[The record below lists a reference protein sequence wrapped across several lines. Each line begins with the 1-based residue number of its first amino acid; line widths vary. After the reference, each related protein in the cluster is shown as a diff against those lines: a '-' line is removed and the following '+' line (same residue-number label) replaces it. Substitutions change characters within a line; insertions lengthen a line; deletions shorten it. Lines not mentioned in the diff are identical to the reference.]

1 MSEVLE
7 SSLFL
12 KPQRLYSTYDAY
24 QIFQNTVTYLTFTQ
38 LHKLLEL
45 KLKANPKLNMF
56 NFLIIT
62 GLKNPS
68 VKKQTNIC
76 AHTILP
82 LPLQNTAVMMLNQL
96 QLGPVFEFPPSVTT
110 GILH

>member
-1 MSEVLE
+1 MSSEVLE

-12 KPQRLYSTYDAY
+12 KPWRLYSTYDAY

-45 KLKANPKLNMF
+45 KANPKLNIF
-56 NFLIIT
+56 NLLIIT

-82 LPLQNTAVMMLNQL
+82 LPLQNTAGMMLNQL
-96 QLGPVFEFPPSVTT
+96 QLCPVFEFPPSVTI
-110 GILH
+110 GILR